1 MKKIFA
7 FILASLLTLSLVS
20 CGAGSGNTG
29 DDYDDYDEYEEGIV
43 EEINMYYGDDKTN
56 ITLYKPENASF
67 AIGEEEAQ
75 DAGDLVVM
83 TADDYSW
90 DAEIMG
96 YKYYGD
102 SGLFSNKPFVDYY
115 FSGIVSDEYTYF
127 DDDGYYTDLEYEGS
141 NVVIMKYVYEKED
154 YDEPVYQNF
163 VGFEYE
169 GSEDRGLMGCMFNY
183 YEDFEDEYFIAV
195 FAQTFGIDYDYQFET
210 ESYDEWDDWDDE
222 EEGFDTD
229 MIVGEWENADNP
241 DEVYFFFADDYA
253 TLTIDDEEAELSYV
267 LDEDGVLTLEFEDI
281 TEEYIVSFDGS
292 DTMYF
297 SDGNGHSIELYR
309 I

>member
-1 MKKIFA
+1 MKKLFA
-7 FILASLLTLSLVS
+7 LILTGLMVFSLAS
-20 CGAGSGNTG
+20 CGKSNNDGSDSTDEN
-29 DDYDDYDEYEEGIV
+29 YDETGVV
-43 EEINMYYGDDKTN
+43 EEINMYYGDDKID

-67 AIGEEEAQ
+67 AIGEEEAL

-115 FSGIVSDEYTYF
+115 FSGIVSDEYTYY
-127 DDDGYYTDLEYEGS
+127 DDDGYYTDLEYNGS
-141 NVVIMKYVYEKED
+141 TVVIMKYVYEKED

-183 YEDFEDEYFIAV
+183 YEDFEDEYFIAT
-195 FAQTFGIDYDYQFET
+195 FAQTFGIDYDYEFEGADD
-210 ESYDEWDDWDDE
+210 YDDWDDWDDE
-222 EEGFDTD
+222 EEYLDTD
-229 MIVGEWENADNP
+229 LIVGEWENVNNP
-241 DEVYFFFADDYA
+241 DEVYFFFADEYA
-253 TLTIDDEEAELSYV
+253 TLTIDGEETELSYY
-267 LDEDGVLTLEFEDI
+267 LFDDGELCLYFEDYE
-281 TEEYIVSFDGS
+281 EEYIVSFDGS
-292 DTMYF
+292 DTMF
-297 SDGNGHSIELYR
+297 MSDGNGHSVELSR